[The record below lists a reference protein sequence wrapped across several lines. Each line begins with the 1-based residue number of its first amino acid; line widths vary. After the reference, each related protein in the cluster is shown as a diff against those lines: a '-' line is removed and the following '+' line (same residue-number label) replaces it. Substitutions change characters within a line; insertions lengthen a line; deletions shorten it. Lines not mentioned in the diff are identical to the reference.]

1 MRKIEICVTSI
12 LWVYYPAKS
21 FVIHWNLL
29 NSGKSFAFQR
39 HPSQSSTSRRY
50 SSQHNAVLCKIK
62 GYPLQSTKNSL
73 QSSDNFA
80 IYHKPLQLPAIIL
93 NHELYIL
100 LHCAAILCNTGRCYP
115 LQSIGIWSCPSIAIH
130 YLNSWLVIAAATEE
144 RLAALAGEGA
154 EVEAG
159 GRLLAHPAQL
169 VLQRVDTVQLEIN
182 R

>member
-1 MRKIEICVTSI
+1 MRKIEICVYVLTSI
-12 LWVYYPAKS
+12 LWVCNPAKS
-21 FVIHWNLL
+21 FVIHCNLL

-93 NHELYIL
+93 NHELYIR

-144 RLAALAGEGA
+144 RFAALAGEGP
-154 EVEAG
+154 EVEASS
-159 GRLLAHPAQL
+159 RFITDLTQLIFHQIHWAQL
-169 VLQRVDTVQLEIN
+169 
-182 R
+182 